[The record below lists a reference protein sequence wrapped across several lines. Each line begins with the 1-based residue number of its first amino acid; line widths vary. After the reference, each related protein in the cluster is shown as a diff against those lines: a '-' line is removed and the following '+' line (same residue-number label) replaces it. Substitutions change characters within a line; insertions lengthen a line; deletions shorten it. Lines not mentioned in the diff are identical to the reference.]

1 MNRRF
6 RRTAFIQ

>member
-6 RRTAFIQ
+6 RQPEPIR